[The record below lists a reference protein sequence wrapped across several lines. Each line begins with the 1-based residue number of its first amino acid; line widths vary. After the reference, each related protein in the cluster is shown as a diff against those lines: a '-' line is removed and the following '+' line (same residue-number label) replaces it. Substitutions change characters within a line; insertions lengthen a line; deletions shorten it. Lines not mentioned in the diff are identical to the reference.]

1 MGQEGVLMALS
12 VTWDPKA
19 WSQKGGNPAGWR
31 KRRGA
36 WAEAAVLGPA
46 ALRSVLLSE
55 PLDRIVV
62 FQNDNRMI
70 CDVKDSLSRCLR
82 HSDE

>member
-1 MGQEGVLMALS
+1 MALS

-36 WAEAAVLGPA
+36 WAEAALLGPA
-46 ALRSVLLSE
+46 VLRSVLLSE

-62 FQNDNRMI
+62 F
-70 CDVKDSLSRCLR
+70 
-82 HSDE
+82 